1 MLKGGAKLGYDRG
14 RLFVSYPWRV
24 EYLWCKSSLMQLPTR
39 IKGLGRQIIDNTVY
53 DKTFEE
59 GNFRGSS
66 TIIIKEGKVSWFA
79 YKRLFQCS
87 NLRSRKN
94 FSGKT
99 FAVSKIPKT
108 ANVFSNTAHAH
119 FMGV

>member
-1 MLKGGAKLGYDRG
+1 
-14 RLFVSYPWRV
+14 
-24 EYLWCKSSLMQLPTR
+24 MQLPTR
-39 IKGLGRQIIDNTVY
+39 IKGLRRQIMDNTVY

-66 TIIIKEGKVSWFA
+66 TIIIKEGKVSWFV

-87 NLRSRKN
+87 NLRSRKS

-99 FAVSKIPKT
+99 FAVSENPE
-108 ANVFSNTAHAH
+108 NRERVFEYSTRP
-119 FMGV
+119 FYGRIRSD